1 MPTDYTASQALREG
15 AAKLRKEAAK
25 TPTSAKRGLPSK
37 TEVEYDGDQDYNNDP
52 KYTGFDQPK
61 KKVKQ
66 EPVWKAL
73 DECICVAF
81 VHMCR

>member
-25 TPTSAKRGLPSK
+25 TPTSTKRGLPSK
-37 TEVEYDGDQDYNNDP
+37 TEVEYDGDQD
-52 KYTGFDQPK
+52 PK

-66 EPVWKAL
+66 EPV
-73 DECICVAF
+73 
-81 VHMCR
+81 

>member
-25 TPTSAKRGLPSK
+25 TPTSTKRGLPSK
-37 TEVEYDGDQDYNNDP
+37 TEVEYDGDQDYTN
-52 KYTGFDQPK
+52 DQPK

-66 EPVWKAL
+66 EPV
-73 DECICVAF
+73 
-81 VHMCR
+81 